1 MTKTFA
7 QQLNDAKNMLAG
19 LAAHAEQIA
28 KRGISAESLTNANAL
43 YDQVSRLQNERNA
56 LKARCQEATV
66 QAEQLMTELESLCS
80 QAKKLVKIEFPK
92 ETWPEFGFRKGE
104 CAQTRGQNMTAPN
117 DDNQA
122 TLVNTALS
130 AKSA

>member
-19 LAAHAEQIA
+19 LAAHADQIA
-28 KRGISAESLTNANAL
+28 KRGISVESLINANAL
-43 YDQVSRLQNERNA
+43 YDLVSRLQNERNA
-56 LKARCQEATV
+56 LKSRSQEATV

-80 QAKKLVKIEFPK
+80 EAKKEFPK

-104 CAQTRGQNMTAPN
+104 CAQTRGQNVTTPN
-117 DDNQA
+117 DDSQ
-122 TLVNTALS
+122 TAELS
-130 AKSA
+130 EKSA